1 MFNFYELIILYRLTK
16 SMGFLKFIEKIFVN
30 YITFAI
36 RKPQVH
42 FLPDTIVDPTFPT
55 YQYLQ
60 IIINIKRDI
69 LLDSPTGP
77 ASQADPI
84 RLRKQQLQKKT
95 TFNIY
100 KHLYISNV
108 VNYISDP
115 VIP

>member
-16 SMGFLKFIEKIFVN
+16 SMGFLKFIEKSFVN
-30 YITFAI
+30 YIMFAI

-69 LLDSPTGP
+69 LLDSPPGL
-77 ASQADPI
+77 ASQAGPI
-84 RLRKQQLQKKT
+84 RLRKQQLQKDHIQYIQT
-95 TFNIY
+95 YIY
-100 KHLYISNV
+100 IKCGKSLLAQ
-108 VNYISDP
+108 P
-115 VIP
+115 P